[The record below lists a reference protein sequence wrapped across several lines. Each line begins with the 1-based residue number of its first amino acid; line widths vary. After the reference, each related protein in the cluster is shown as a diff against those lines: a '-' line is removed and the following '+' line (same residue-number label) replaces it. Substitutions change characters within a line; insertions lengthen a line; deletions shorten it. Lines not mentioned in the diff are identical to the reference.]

1 MRMRPIVCSSIP
13 FAMMN
18 RRVQESM
25 LKHPQCAQISI
36 AEAPTGLDDLL
47 EDRLRAF
54 ARATVA
60 VRRWSPPAGSPF
72 GGTNI
77 AGRPWVHSAVPVHR
91 YICRRLLWVP

>member
-36 AEAPTGLDDLL
+36 AKAPTGLDDLL
-47 EDRLRAF
+47 EDRLQAFCSTPMVASCWLSAWWNQHCGQTLGAQRRA
-54 ARATVA
+54 R
-60 VRRWSPPAGSPF
+60 SSLQL
-72 GGTNI
+72 
-77 AGRPWVHSAVPVHR
+77 S
-91 YICRRLLWVP
+91 